1 MTGTSRAGMRL
12 RLAGIAV
19 AGVVT
24 QYGLSGMSRRAG
36 HASLAAALCVLGAF
50 AVAGY
55 VRRSRA
61 AGQDTRTRI
70 GWGLA
75 ALASGVWSAG
85 NATLMVEGLT
95 GDPWADRSRTTPGEL
110 LCLAAVLVVPVAMM
124 VVARS
129 KGGFEA
135 RLRRFVDVTV
145 ISAALFFI
153 SWELVLRHTLAG
165 AAPALVL
172 TSLVAPALE
181 IVAGATALVLLA
193 RSVATGVNAL
203 TLQVSSMLVYTVV
216 TIVYVDNLAAGRPT
230 YAAGVGGGYLIATA
244 LSALASRY
252 PTPPVGS
259 IEAELTSGAWALL
272 PYVPVAMAFL
282 TAVYLHATHGILD
295 TVQLWILLSTAVLVL
310 FRQFLN
316 VRTNVGLLHDLTVQR
331 ARLAHQAQHDVLTGL
346 ANRARFTALAAQA
359 LHRAERTTGVAVV
372 LIDLDG
378 FKGVNDTLGH
388 AAGDELLKATA
399 ERLLRGV
406 REGDTVARLGGDE
419 FVLLLPEVLDRDEA
433 LTVARRVLSELSA
446 PLMLAGAVLPI
457 RGSAG
462 VAVRLLPGGQL
473 DQLLR
478 EADIALYQAKGEG
491 RNTVRCYDPADP
503 DAATDRVSLT
513 ADLRLALHRDEFEVY
528 YQPIVELAT
537 GLTVGCEALVRWRHP
552 TRGVLAPGAFLDLAE
567 QLGLVADLGN
577 WVLRDACRQG
587 ALWQAER
594 PGLELSVNLSASQLN
609 EPDLVEQVRAVL
621 VATGLNPAV
630 LTLELTEAV
639 LLTDVSNAAKMLNAL
654 KGLGVR
660 IALDDFGTGYSSLS
674 HLKRLPVDTLK
685 IDKSFVDP
693 IGEHS
698 PDSENGERVAQA
710 VLQIARTFGF
720 NVVAE
725 GIEDASQAERL
736 RQLECPQAQGY
747 HFDRPLAAAGL
758 TKRLQQEKA
767 LASAR

>member
-1 MTGTSRAGMRL
+1 MTGTSRAAIRL

-19 AGVVT
+19 AGLVT

-36 HASLAAALCVLGAF
+36 HVSLAAALCVLGGY
-50 AVAGY
+50 AVVGF
-55 VRRSRA
+55 VRQSRR
-61 AGQDTRTRI
+61 GPDRRTRA

-75 ALASGVWSAG
+75 ALASGIWSSGSAV
-85 NATLMVEGLT
+85 LMAEGLT
-95 GDPWADRSRTTPGEL
+95 GDPWAARSGPTPGEL
-110 LCLAAVLVVPVAMM
+110 LTLLAVLVAPAAML

-129 KGGFEA
+129 SGGFDV

-153 SWELVLRHTLAG
+153 SWELVLRHTLADAERSFV
-165 AAPALVL
+165 AA
-172 TSLVAPALE
+172 SLVAPALE
-181 IVAGATALVLLA
+181 IVTGATALVLLA
-193 RSVATGVNAL
+193 RSISTGVNGL
-203 TLQVSSMLVYTVV
+203 TLQIGAMLVCSVV

-244 LSALASRY
+244 LSALAGRY
-252 PTPPVGS
+252 PTPPAGS
-259 IEAELTSGAWALL
+259 IEAEHATGGWALL
-272 PYVPVAMAFL
+272 PYVPVAAAFM
-282 TAVYLHATHGILD
+282 TAVYLHATHGMLD
-295 TVQLWILLSTAVLVL
+295 AVQLWILLSTAVLVL
-310 FRQFLN
+310 LRQFLN
-316 VRTNVGLLHDLTVQR
+316 VRTNVGLLNDLTVQR
-331 ARLAHQAQHDVLTGL
+331 ARLAHQAYHDVLTGL
-346 ANRARFTALAAQA
+346 ANRARFTNLAAQA
-359 LHRAERTTGVAVV
+359 LNRPERTDGVAVV

-378 FKGVNDTLGH
+378 FKGVNDRLGH

-406 REGDTVARLGGDE
+406 REGDTAARLGGDE
-419 FVLLLPEVLDRDEA
+419 FVLLLPAVIDRDEA
-433 LTVARRVLSELSA
+433 LLVARRVLSELSA

-457 RGSAG
+457 RCSAG
-462 VAVRLLPGGQL
+462 VAVRTAPGGQL

-503 DAATDRVSLT
+503 DAATDRVALT
-513 ADLRLALHRDEFEVY
+513 ADLRLALGRNEFEVY
-528 YQPIVELAT
+528 YQPIVDLAT
-537 GLTVGCEALVRWRHP
+537 GLTVGAEALVRWRHP

-567 QLGLVADLGN
+567 SLGLVAELGA
-577 WVLRDACRQG
+577 WVLHDACRQA
-587 ALWQAER
+587 ALWQVDR
-594 PGLELSVNLSASQLN
+594 PGLELSVNVSASQLG
-609 EPDLVEQVRAVL
+609 EVDLVEQVRGVL
-621 VATGLNPAV
+621 VATGLEPAV

-639 LLTDVSNAAKMLNAL
+639 LLTDVSGAARVLTAL

-693 IGEHS
+693 IGDDS

-710 VLQIARTFGF
+710 VLQIARTFGL

-725 GIEDASQAERL
+725 GIEDASQADRL
-736 RQLECPQAQGY
+736 RELECPQAQGY
-747 HFDRPLAAAGL
+747 FFDRPLAAAGL
-758 TKRLQQEKA
+758 TRRLQQEIP